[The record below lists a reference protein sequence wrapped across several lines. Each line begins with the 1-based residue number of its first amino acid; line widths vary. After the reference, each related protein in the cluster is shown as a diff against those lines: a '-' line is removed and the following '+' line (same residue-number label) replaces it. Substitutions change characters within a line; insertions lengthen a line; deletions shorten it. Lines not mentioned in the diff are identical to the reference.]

1 MNTSIDAARDL
12 LAHPTDELKATMAG
26 ANDEAR
32 SAIAG
37 ITPEDSSLHAVLK
50 TDGKA
55 KANGNGS
62 ARLQVVDEVRRLMCG
77 LLGVGMGT
85 DGDML

>member
-26 ANDEAR
+26 ANEEAR

-50 TDGKA
+50 TDGKT
-55 KANGNGS
+55 NGNVNGS
-62 ARLQVVDEVRRLMCG
+62 ARLQVVDEVRRLDVRAFG
-77 LLGVGMGT
+77 GR
-85 DGDML
+85 DGD